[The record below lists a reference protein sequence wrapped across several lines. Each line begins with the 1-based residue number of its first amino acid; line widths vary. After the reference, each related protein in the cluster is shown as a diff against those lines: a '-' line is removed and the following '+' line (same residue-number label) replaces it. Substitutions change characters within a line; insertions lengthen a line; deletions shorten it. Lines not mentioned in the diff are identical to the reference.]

1 MIDEPA
7 ALPNLAEL
15 TSMVVDFALFRRYI
29 SPAVLVGIYYAGA
42 IAMPVVL
49 SIGYRMILHGR
60 YSPTTA
66 IAPLFDL
73 LRESAGGS
81 RVRLGVAIAVHIR
94 YGPLR
99 AMGLEVDASTSMM
112 GKRPGETSGR
122 RPGRWSRPCRAVRLV
137 QTSVLDSGPQALG
150 S

>member
-81 RVRLGVAIAVHIR
+81 RVRLGVAIALLLLLAETGWRMAAEFMVVYFEIAGR
-94 YGPLR
+94 
-99 AMGLEVDASTSMM
+99 LEHAC
-112 GKRPGETSGR
+112 GG
-122 RPGRWSRPCRAVRLV
+122 C
-137 QTSVLDSGPQALG
+137 
-150 S
+150 

>member
-1 MIDEPA
+1 
-7 ALPNLAEL
+7 
-15 TSMVVDFALFRRYI
+15 MVVDFALFRRYI

-81 RVRLGVAIAVHIR
+81 RVRLGVAIALLLLLAETGWRMAAEFMVVYFEIAGR
-94 YGPLR
+94 
-99 AMGLEVDASTSMM
+99 LEHAC
-112 GKRPGETSGR
+112 GG
-122 RPGRWSRPCRAVRLV
+122 C
-137 QTSVLDSGPQALG
+137 
-150 S
+150 